1 MKRVYTVTMKNSG
14 KCAFNGL
21 DESKSSKMVICPRL
35 VRVICADPDATDS
48 SSDEEESCSRN
59 PNRVK
64 KYVQEIHITMDSMP
78 PSSSESESEEDE
90 EEGGE
95 QETEFG
101 ASDYSKAWTRK
112 SPRISRKQAKTGPKW
127 ALRKIENRA
136 CRKSIKNGLSLFPRR
151 SRLRATSAATS
162 PFRSGIPEPVGFS
175 VLENTGQKFRG
186 VRQRPWGKWAAE
198 IRDPARRIRL
208 WLGTFN
214 TAEEAAKVY
223 DSAARQLRGPDALT
237 NFSPSVSNFRKTKV
251 ESPQDPTSSVSSSSM
266 LKKKRS
272 CRAAQF
278 KMDSTATLSSSGDE
292 KMVINAEE
300 ISMLMSPPRHV
311 YDEESSGEECLLVSS
326 PTSVLR
332 FSTAPSSCFHHHN
345 KNIPDLDSYLS
356 LDYILDSNLLDSVID
371 DSFPSDF
378 GNWPADQFAC
388 TSTPEHLSTESRKAN
403 DDSCSIWDDNYFR
416 EEFGDI
422 FLNPSSCSP
431 STVLESM
438 EAADDD
444 INIMDFEFGL

>member
-1 MKRVYTVTMKNSG
+1 MKNSG

-21 DESKSSKMVICPRL
+21 DESKSSKMVIRPRL
-35 VRVICADPDATDS
+35 VRVVCADPDATDS
-48 SSDEEESCSRN
+48 SSDEEESCSKN
-59 PNRVK
+59 PNQVK

-78 PSSSESESEEDE
+78 PSSSESESEEEEE

-95 QETEFG
+95 QETKFG
-101 ASDYSKAWTRK
+101 ASDYGNSWTRR

-127 ALRKIENRA
+127 ALRKIEKRG
-136 CRKSIKNGLSLFPRR
+136 CRKSLKNGLSLFPRR
-151 SRLRATSAATS
+151 SRLRAASAATS

-175 VLENTGQKFRG
+175 GLESSGQKFRG

-237 NFSPSVSNFRKTKV
+237 NFSSSVSNLRKTKV
-251 ESPQDPTSSVSSSSM
+251 QSPQSPTSSVSSSSM
-266 LKKKRS
+266 VKKKRS

-292 KMVINAEE
+292 KRIINAEE
-300 ISMLMSPPRHV
+300 INMFMSPLRHA

-332 FSTAPSSCFHHHN
+332 FSTDPSSCFHHHPNSN
-345 KNIPDLDSYLS
+345 KNIPELDSYLS
-356 LDYILDSNLLDSVID
+356 LDCILDSNLLDSVID

-378 GNWPADQFAC
+378 VNWPLDQYVC
-388 TSTPEHLSTESRKAN
+388 TSTPEHLSTETMKAN
-403 DDSCSIWDDNYFR
+403 DDSCSVWDDNYFK